1 MKVNTV
7 CEIHYKIQEK
17 AIIEA
22 LVKSQSE
29 VENKTLGERLAE
41 VEGLSTLADMLVAV
55 EVDTLGE
62 KLSMVNTKALVDTLA
77 YTVSVGNLS
86 VWRSVLTSSFSR
98 LLQRVLTSLL
108 AFT

>member
-1 MKVNTV
+1 MQVKVNTV
-7 CEIHYKIQEK
+7 CEILYEIQAT

-22 LVKSQSE
+22 LVKSQSK
-29 VENKTLGERLAE
+29 VKNKTLGERLAE

-77 YTVSVGNLS
+77 YTVKE
-86 VWRSVLTSSFSR
+86 LTG
-98 LLQRVLTSLL
+98 
-108 AFT
+108 

>member
-7 CEIHYKIQEK
+7 CEILYEIQAT

-22 LVKSQSE
+22 LVKSQSK
-29 VENKTLGERLAE
+29 VKNKTLGERLAE

-77 YTVSVGNLS
+77 YTVKE
-86 VWRSVLTSSFSR
+86 LTG
-98 LLQRVLTSLL
+98 
-108 AFT
+108 

>member
-1 MKVNTV
+1 MQVKVNTV

-55 EVDTLGE
+55 EVDTRGE
-62 KLSMVNTKALVDTLA
+62 KLSMVNTKALVDKLA
-77 YTVSVGNLS
+77 YRLKE
-86 VWRSVLTSSFSR
+86 LT
-98 LLQRVLTSLL
+98 
-108 AFT
+108 A

>member
-22 LVKSQSE
+22 LVKSQSK

>member
-108 AFT
+108 TFT

>member
-22 LVKSQSE
+22 LVKSQSK

-108 AFT
+108 TFT